1 MIDGKVEQH
10 YGSTDP
16 QEAWDTDAL
25 KTEHLNDLWYHTT
38 DKLLYVYLAGDD
50 PVTAGTEEAFYWQK
64 VENQDAIDAA
74 DAASDAADTADGKR
88 RVFVDTPAPPYDVG
102 DLWDRGDQAGGGIW
116 RAKTAKAANA
126 AYALADWQVVA
137 DATFTGTAAAIDGQ
151 GDFATL
157 DEITASN
164 ISTYIADGAIG
175 NAYIGNTIQSASYK
189 PASDPDGPAGWKI
202 DKTGGME
209 MKDATFYGTLDI
221 DSGSDTRLVIKSD
234 RIEVYDGGVLRVRLG
249 NLS

>member
-1 MIDGKVEQH
+1 V
-10 YGSTDP
+10 
-16 QEAWDTDAL
+16 
-25 KTEHLNDLWYHTT
+25 
-38 DKLLYVYLAGDD
+38 V
-50 PVTAGTEEAFYWQK
+50 
-64 VENQDAIDAA
+64 
-74 DAASDAADTADGKR
+74 SDATCS
-88 RVFVDTPAPPYDVG
+88 
-102 DLWDRGDQAGGGIW
+102 
-116 RAKTAKAANA
+116 
-126 AYALADWQVVA
+126 
-137 DATFTGTAAAIDGQ
+137 GTAAGIENQ

-157 DEITASN
+157 DQIDADN
-164 ISTYIADGAIG
+164 ISTYIAGAAIT

-189 PASDPDGPAGWKI
+189 PASHAQGPAGWKI

>member
-1 MIDGKVEQH
+1 M
-10 YGSTDP
+10 
-16 QEAWDTDAL
+16 
-25 KTEHLNDLWYHTT
+25 
-38 DKLLYVYLAGDD
+38 
-50 PVTAGTEEAFYWQK
+50 
-64 VENQDAIDAA
+64 
-74 DAASDAADTADGKR
+74 
-88 RVFVDTPAPPYDVG
+88 FVDTPVPPYDVG

-116 RAKTAKAANA
+116 RAKTAKGENA
-126 AYALADWQVVA
+126 SYALADWQVVA
-137 DATFTGTAAAIDGQ
+137 DATFTGTAAGIENQ

-157 DEITASN
+157 DQIDADN
-164 ISTYIADGAIG
+164 ISTYIAGAAIT

-189 PASDPDGPAGWKI
+189 PASHAQGPAGWKI